1 MSRPEVTRVLVAGS
15 PLAGSRHMA
24 VRGRC
29 GGGAGLCSGRVV
41 DVQVGRAGG
50 GFPPE
55 VEG

>member
-1 MSRPEVTRVLVAGS
+1 
-15 PLAGSRHMA
+15 MA

-29 GGGAGLCSGRVV
+29 GCGAGLCSGRVV
-41 DVQVGRAGG
+41 DVQVGLAGG